1 MKRKY
6 RLIVYATVGLVIPV
20 LSWIMFP
27 ELGAREP
34 LAFIA
39 LVIIL
44 GGIYEIYSWKAGKK

>member
-1 MKRKY
+1 MTRKY
-6 RLIVYATVGLVIPV
+6 RLILYATVGLVIPV
-20 LSWIMFP
+20 LSWIMYP
-27 ELGAREP
+27 ELGATEP